1 VPRGV
6 HSLASAIAAELYQGE
21 GESFSARRRTT
32 LWGRAMRAPGGDTS
46 ICGSADVADRAAAAM
61 RVRVNKPDLASDLLR
76 FLQQRVDVVAAQVTD
91 DELEVSLLGSRRDP
105 YNRIEIDE
113 RMQAWQEAHPGVE
126 VEFVDES

>member
-1 VPRGV
+1 
-6 HSLASAIAAELYQGE
+6 
-21 GESFSARRRTT
+21 
-32 LWGRAMRAPGGDTS
+32 
-46 ICGSADVADRAAAAM
+46 M